1 MEQQQKIIITMTD
14 VTVPIELAPELPGQS
29 AAIPHRQNDRD
40 LTKLYFT
47 GDSLDRIW
55 KPGSSF
61 SEENMS
67 AAFTCNTYA
76 EALCGY

>member
-1 MEQQQKIIITMTD
+1 MTD

-47 GDSLDRIW
+47 GDSLDRI
-55 KPGSSF
+55 
-61 SEENMS
+61 
-67 AAFTCNTYA
+67 
-76 EALCGY
+76 